1 MSKTFLIAV
10 FIASASLYAADHIL
24 VASSRSNSI
33 EEFDTIGRWVGT
45 FATTGPY
52 GPVALAQSP
61 TTGLIFATTLW
72 GSGPSVG
79 QLTNR
84 ILRYGPNGQFD
95 ANPNWDAFTVMAP
108 QGCPT
113 SQTQSLLFDPLGNL
127 WVATA
132 YGTDLF
138 GPICI
143 LEYPAANLTMPN
155 PLAGPMVIETTLYRG
170 NQMAFDQSGN
180 LCIASFI
187 DEDVRC
193 FNTSTGLQT
202 RDYSTE
208 IHTSVVGGIEPG
220 GLAFD
225 GSNRMYLTSIF
236 TGQVIRETSPG
247 GPIVLLATLTAS
259 PNLLNGNLVVPPSSC
274 PLPPPSPCFG
284 VLSPVTLYTSAYN
297 SNLLPSAFSTPDPVY
312 EVSNP
317 GGAVSELIHA
327 TAPPAVGNDHLWD
340 ADWMIFVTPR
350 PGFPI
355 ITPPPGFP

>member
-1 MSKTFLIAV
+1 MSTTFLIAV
-10 FIASASLYAADHIL
+10 FIASASLHAADDIL

-33 EEFDTIGRWVGT
+33 EGFNTSGKWTGT

-72 GSGPSVG
+72 GSGPLVG

-84 ILRYGPNGQFD
+84 ILRYGPKGQFE
-95 ANPNWDAFTVMAP
+95 ANPNWDTFTVTAP

-132 YGTDLF
+132 YGTDLG

-155 PLAGPMVIETTLYRG
+155 PSAGPMVIETALYRG
-170 NQMAFDQSGN
+170 DQMAFDRGGN

-187 DEDVRC
+187 DGDVRC
-193 FNTSTGLQT
+193 FNTSTGAQT
-202 RDYSTE
+202 RDYYTE
-208 IHTSVVGGIEPG
+208 IHSSVVGGIEPG

-225 GSNRMYLTSIF
+225 AANRMYLTSIF
-236 TGQVIRETSPG
+236 TGQVVRETSPG
-247 GPIVLLATLTAS
+247 GPIVLVATLTAS
-259 PNLLNGNLVVPPSSC
+259 PNLLNGNLVFPPSMC
-274 PLPPPSPCFG
+274 PLPPPFPCFAT
-284 VLSPVTLYTSAYN
+284 VPNLYTTSYN
-297 SNLLPSAFSTPDPVY
+297 NNLLPSAFSTPDPVY
-312 EVSNP
+312 EVPSL
-317 GGAVSELIHA
+317 GGTVAEFIHA
-327 TAPPAVGNDHLWD
+327 TAPPAVGNDHLWG
-340 ADWMIFVTPR
+340 ADWMIFASS
-350 PGFPI
+350 PGPLLIFP
-355 ITPPPGFP
+355 

>member
-10 FIASASLYAADHIL
+10 FIASASLHAADNIL

-33 EEFDTIGRWVGT
+33 EGFDTSGKWTGT

-72 GSGPSVG
+72 GSGPLLG

-84 ILRYGPNGQFD
+84 ILRYGPKGQFE
-95 ANPNWDAFTVMAP
+95 ANPNWDTFTVTAP

-132 YGTDLF
+132 YGTDIL

-143 LEYPAANLTMPN
+143 LEYPAASLTMPN
-155 PLAGPMVIETTLYRG
+155 PSAGPMVIETTLYRG
-170 NQMAFDQSGN
+170 GQMAFDRGGN

-187 DEDVRC
+187 DGDVRC
-193 FNTSTGLQT
+193 FNTSTGAQT
-202 RDYSTE
+202 RDYYTE
-208 IHTSVVGGIEPG
+208 IHSSVVGGIEPG

-225 GSNRMYLTSIF
+225 AANIMYLTSIF
-236 TGQVIRETSPG
+236 TGQVVKETSPG
-247 GPIVLLATLTAS
+247 GSIVLLATLTAS
-259 PNLLNGNLVVPPSSC
+259 PNLLNGNLVLRGPCPSS
-274 PLPPPSPCFG
+274 LPCL
-284 VLSPVTLYTSAYN
+284 VTSPVMSHLYTSTYN
-297 SNLLPSAFSTPDPVY
+297 TNLSPPAFSTPDPVY
-312 EVSNP
+312 EVSTP
-317 GGAVSELIHA
+317 GGAFSELISR
-327 TAPPAVGNDHLWD
+327 TAPPAVGNDHLWG
-340 ADWMIFVTPR
+340 ADWMIFTSS
-350 PGFPI
+350 PGPSLIFP
-355 ITPPPGFP
+355 